1 MILPA
6 VVSANDT
13 DKLLE
18 PCFTCHGKDGVSND
32 AKVPTIAGYSEE
44 YFGFSLGMYQRST
57 RPCVEAVYPAGDKKD
72 LKTSMC
78 EITKG
83 LSESDITQIGE
94 YFADKEF
101 IRTAQTFDA
110 ELARKGEAIHVA
122 KCEACHTKSASSPGD
137 NIGILA
143 GQKMDYLREQ
153 IKFVKDGK
161 RITSKKMKLKLD
173 TLSDADLE
181 AVVQYYGSF
190 Q

>member
-1 MILPA
+1 
-6 VVSANDT
+6 
-13 DKLLE
+13 
-18 PCFTCHGKDGVSND
+18 
-32 AKVPTIAGYSEE
+32 
-44 YFGFSLGMYQRST
+44 
-57 RPCVEAVYPAGDKKD
+57 
-72 LKTSMC
+72 MC
-78 EITKG
+78 EITRD

-94 YFADKEF
+94 YFADRKF
-101 IRTAQTFDA
+101 VRTVQTYDA
-110 ELARKGEAIHVA
+110 ELAKKGEAIHVS
-122 KCEACHTKSASSPGD
+122 KCEVCHTKSASTPGD

-173 TLSDADLE
+173 TLSDTELE